1 MKTLF
6 KFDGFTVKSRISVTG
21 DNYNQLVT
29 LSSECGNAAIAIAG
43 TYFKENEPTANIM
56 QWAINS
62 SKPNN
67 LTL

>member
-1 MKTLF
+1 METLF

-29 LSSECGNAAIAIAG
+29 MFYKDAIFSG
-43 TYFKENEPTANIM
+43 TCFKQYEPLANIM

-62 SKPNN
+62 SKPKN